1 VHAVAAM
8 LAAQHLNDLIREADA
23 ERRSALAR
31 GPRRSGRGT
40 FLGRLGGR
48 LGGLRRRP
56 GAERRPHAEDHS
68 QTEPGTATATA

>member
-8 LAAQHLNDLIREADA
+8 LAAQHLNDLLREAEA

-31 GPRRSGRGT
+31 GDRRSVWSA
-40 FLGRLGGR
+40 LVGR

-56 GAERRPHAEDHS
+56 DAERRRDAEGHN
-68 QTEPGTATATA
+68 QTEPGTATA